1 MEGGMETGR
10 DGETAVERERQRE
23 GKRQKGS
30 WEWGLGFG
38 VAAAFGWM
46 LVGGAD
52 FAVPYLAVLPTCS
65 VCVCVCACVCVS
77 VCLHNF
83 VGLLRFPLTYF
94 LLLVI

>member
-1 MEGGMETGR
+1 MHISSLEIGR
-10 DGETAVERERQRE
+10 DGETVAERERQRE

-65 VCVCVCACVCVS
+65 VCVCVCVCR
-77 VCLHNF
+77 LIT
-83 VGLLRFPLTYF
+83 LFP
-94 LLLVI
+94 

>member
-1 MEGGMETGR
+1 METGR

-30 WEWGLGFG
+30 WEWVLGFG

-52 FAVPYLAVLPTCS
+52 FAVPYLAVLPMCS
-65 VCVCVCACVCVS
+65 VCVCVCACVCVC
-77 VCLHNF
+77 VC
-83 VGLLRFPLTYF
+83 VCVPS
-94 LLLVI
+94 

>member
-30 WEWGLGFG
+30 WEWVLGFG

-46 LVGGAD
+46 LVGRAD
-52 FAVPYLAVLPTCS
+52 FGGPGHLGHIYTHTHTHTHTQ
-65 VCVCVCACVCVS
+65 VS
-77 VCLHNF
+77 A
-83 VGLLRFPLTYF
+83 
-94 LLLVI
+94 

>member
-1 MEGGMETGR
+1 MEGGMETGK

-30 WEWGLGFG
+30 WEWVLVFG
-38 VAAAFGWM
+38 VVAAFGRM

-65 VCVCVCACVCVS
+65 VCVCRLIMIS
-77 VCLHNF
+77 
-83 VGLLRFPLTYF
+83 PYF
-94 LLLVI
+94 LLLVV